1 MAAIVVVTTV
11 ENDEQAE
18 LIARELVAR
27 RQAACVNI
35 IPGVR
40 SLYRWQGQIMDDM
53 ERLLIVKTTDERF
66 DAVSATIHE
75 LHAYDV
81 PEILSFDVARGDQ
94 SYLDWLTAAATRKAP
109 LPDEESELPALD

>member
-1 MAAIVVVTTV
+1 MVATVVVTSV

-35 IPGVR
+35 VPGVR
-40 SLYRWQGQIMDDM
+40 SLYRWQGQVSDDR
-53 ERLLIVKTTDERF
+53 ELLLIVKTTVEQF
-66 DAVSATIHE
+66 EVVSATIRE
-75 LHAYDV
+75 LHSYDV

-94 SYLDWLTAAATRKAP
+94 AYLDWLAGAVGRRAP
-109 LPDEESELPALD
+109 LPEEESELPALD